1 MENYLYFAEADV
13 ETGGDS
19 ASEAVTVP
27 ASSYLFADPLST
39 TVTNFYFK
47 SVLGSDYGMQKI
59 ALTHTANKNK
69 DVIKGLLACIN
80 SHPSKGGFIIVANAN
95 AAAVTTG
102 TEYNSVF
109 NGLGLSTVA
118 ITQDTDLTP
127 THIAGVSGGTTL
139 FNSYGAGALST
150 EVAPQYRQ
158 KTTGTEVLTEILV
171 DLTNLSC
178 KGDAANDVIGLAA
191 GGAAYIG
198 KYVQATMGILYK
210 VEVICL
216 EVPGQGT
223 ATITTDIDINFNSSA
238 VLAFDGA
245 AGTSEINT
253 GGFAAVGGKISDAV
267 SLTAADYIYL
277 VEGDTA
283 ATTGV
288 YNAGKLLIKLYGS
301 TLSF

>member
-1 MENYLYFAEADV
+1 MCIRDR
-13 ETGGDS
+13 
-19 ASEAVTVP
+19 
-27 ASSYLFADPLST
+27 
-39 TVTNFYFK
+39 
-47 SVLGSDYGMQKI
+47 
-59 ALTHTANKNK
+59 THTASKNK
-69 DVIKGLLACIN
+69 DVIKAMLACIN

-102 TEYNSVF
+102 TEYNSAF

-127 THIAGVSGGTTL
+127 TYIAGTSGGTTL
-139 FNSYGAGALST
+139 FSSYGAGALST

-158 KTTGTEVLTEILV
+158 KTNGTEIVTEILV
-171 DLTNLSC
+171 DLTGLAV

-216 EVPGQGT
+216 EVPGEGT
-223 ATITTDIDINFNSSA
+223 STITTDIDINFNSSA

-288 YNAGKLLIKLYGS
+288 FNAGKLLIKLYGS

>member
-1 MENYLYFAEADV
+1 M
-13 ETGGDS
+13 
-19 ASEAVTVP
+19 
-27 ASSYLFADPLST
+27 
-39 TVTNFYFK
+39 
-47 SVLGSDYGMQKI
+47 
-59 ALTHTANKNK
+59 
-69 DVIKGLLACIN
+69 LACIN
-80 SHPSKGGFIIVANAN
+80 AHPSKGGFVIVANAN

-102 TEYNSVF
+102 TEYNAAF

-127 THIAGVSGGTTL
+127 TYIAGTSGGTSL
-139 FNSYGAGALST
+139 FSSYGAGALST

-158 KTTGTEVLTEILV
+158 KTNGTEVVTEILV
-171 DLTNLSC
+171 DLTGLAC

-198 KYVQATMGILYK
+198 KYVQSTMGTLYK
-210 VEVICL
+210 VEVMCL

-238 VLAFDGA
+238 SLAYDGA
-245 AGTSEINT
+245 AGTSEVNT
-253 GGFAAVGGKISDAV
+253 GGFAAVGAGAIVANTAGAAV
-267 SLTAADYIYL
+267 PADYIYL

>member
-1 MENYLYFAEADV
+1 MSSN
-13 ETGGDS
+13 
-19 ASEAVTVP
+19 SE
-27 ASSYLFADPLST
+27 SSYNS
-39 TVTNFYFK
+39 
-47 SVLGSDYGMQKI
+47 SSSSSSCSS
-59 ALTHTANKNK
+59 ALTL
-69 DVIKGLLACIN
+69 D
-80 SHPSKGGFIIVANAN
+80 
-95 AAAVTTG
+95 
-102 TEYNSVF
+102 NSVAASGVTF
-109 NGLGLSTVA
+109 NGDNTEVTLRGSNKRYLGLSTVG

-127 THIAGVSGGTTL
+127 IHIAGTSGGTTL
-139 FNSYGAGALST
+139 FSSYGAGALST

-158 KTTGTEVLTEILV
+158 KTNGTEIVTEILV
-171 DLTNLSC
+171 DLTNLAC

-198 KYVQATMGILYK
+198 KYVSATMGNLYK
-210 VEVICL
+210 VEVVCL

-238 VLAFDGA
+238 TLAYDGA
-245 AGTSEINT
+245 AGTSEVNT
-253 GGFAAVGGKISDAV
+253 GGFAAVGASAIVANTAGAAV
-267 SLTAADYIYL
+267 PADYIYL